1 MEIDTKKFT
10 TMVVGFAVA
19 ILLVTT
25 LMVPVISSLGSN
37 DGGSGYTNTG
47 ETKFAN
53 ANGTEIIGISLN
65 FTESYIASLSI
76 TKNDDVVYQIE
87 KDMSNIPEEYDLDTL
102 YDEYLAFGEEWV
114 LRLHVYCANGEN
126 KILSYETYQNC
137 TENIQDTLPDD
148 MPYGEINPGESY
160 NITITISSDFTFIW
174 GNDNFSL
181 PNVIGVI
188 PKSGENDWVFCDK
201 PVIDTDTVI
210 LPVHVEI
217 YEDEDYMSTN
227 VSGLGTWENINWYS
241 SPPTS
246 TYTYHSSPYNDLIK
260 VDMISEKYIGH
271 NSQEV
276 VIEYTYFIV
285 PAQIGD
291 GGGSDSNISP
301 TLMALI
307 SVIPLITVVGIVMGA
322 ITIIRRN

>member
-1 MEIDTKKFT
+1 MEIDTKRFT
-10 TMVVGFAVA
+10 VMIVGFAVA
-19 ILLVTT
+19 IILVSG

-102 YDEYLAFGEEWV
+102 YNEYIAFGEEWV
-114 LRLHVYCANGEN
+114 LKFHVFCNNEEN
-126 KILSYETYQNC
+126 KLLSYEIYIDG
-137 TENIQDTLPDD
+137 TENILDNVSD

-160 NITITISSDFTFIW
+160 NITVSISSDFTFIW
-174 GNDNFSL
+174 ENDNFSL
-181 PNVIGVI
+181 PNVIGII
-188 PKSGENDWVFCDK
+188 PKSGENDWVFCEK
-201 PVIDTDTVI
+201 PVIDIDTVI
-210 LPVHVEI
+210 LPVYVEI
-217 YEDEDYMSTN
+217 DGDYVYTSI
-227 VSGLGTWENINWYS
+227 SGLGTWENITWYY
-241 SPPTS
+241 SPPSS
-246 TYTYHSSPYNDLIK
+246 TYTYNSTPYNDLIK
-260 VDMISEKYIGH
+260 IDMISKRYIGN
-271 NSQEV
+271 NSQETI
-276 VIEYTYFIV
+276 IEYTYFIV

-291 GGGSDSNISP
+291 GGGSGSGISP
-301 TLMALI
+301 TLMSLI
-307 SVIPLITVVGIVMGA
+307 SIIPLITVVGIVLGA

>member
-1 MEIDTKKFT
+1 MDTKQMT
-10 TMVVGFAVA
+10 TMVVGLAISVILVA
-19 ILLVTT
+19 G

-87 KDMSNIPEEYDLDTL
+87 KDMSDIPEEYDVDTL
-102 YDEYLAFGEEWV
+102 YYEYLAFGEEWV
-114 LRLHVYCANGEN
+114 LRFNVYCSNGEN
-126 KILSYETYQNC
+126 KVLSYEANLNC

-148 MPYGEINPGESY
+148 MPYGDINPGESY

-174 GNDNFSL
+174 ENDNISL

-188 PKSGENDWVFCDK
+188 PKSGENDWVYCDK

-210 LPVHVEI
+210 LPVYVEI
-217 YEDEDYMSTN
+217 YEDEDYMYTSI
-227 VSGLGTWENINWYS
+227 SGLGTWENINWYS

-246 TYTYHSSPYNDLIK
+246 TYAYHSSPYNDLIK
-260 VDMISEKYIGH
+260 VDMISEKYIGL

-291 GGGSDSNISP
+291 GGGSGSEIP
-301 TLMALI
+301 ETLMTMI
-307 SVIPLITVVGIVMGA
+307 SVIPLITVIGIVLGA
-322 ITIIRRN
+322 ITILRRN